1 MEKPCEKH
9 PMAEFL
15 RLYGLKTLVFNA
27 VSAVSAVSG
36 VGEAACA
43 HAGFVSDTGIAVDGR
58 RTGS

>member
-1 MEKPCEKH
+1 VEKPCEKH

-27 VSAVSAVSG
+27 VSGVSG

-58 RTGS
+58 RTDS

>member
-1 MEKPCEKH
+1 VEKPCEKH

-15 RLYGLKTLVFNA
+15 RLYGLKTLVFN
-27 VSAVSAVSG
+27 AVSAVSG

-58 RTGS
+58 RTDS

>member
-27 VSAVSAVSG
+27 VSAVSAVS
-36 VGEAACA
+36 EAACA

>member
-1 MEKPCEKH
+1 
-9 PMAEFL
+9 MAEFL
-15 RLYGLKTLVFNA
+15 RLYGLKTLVFN
-27 VSAVSAVSG
+27 AVSG